1 MLQATEERE
10 EQERVSTT
18 VSEKQ
23 GVYAIDASHSNVDF
37 TVRHLMISKVRG
49 RFATVAG
56 TIELAPDNRPS
67 KVDVRIDAASI
78 DTREPQRD
86 AHLRSADFF
95 DVEKYPELSFTSS
108 RVEGTAD
115 DFKLYGN
122 LTIHGVTREVA
133 LVGEFGGRVTDPW
146 GGERVSFSAVTK
158 INRKDFG
165 LTWNQALET
174 GGVVVSDEVN
184 INLEVEAL
192 LQK

>member
-1 MLQATEERE
+1 VT
-10 EQERVSTT
+10 TT
-18 VSEKQ
+18 VSQKE
-23 GVYAIDASHSNVDF
+23 GVYAIDAGHSNVDF

-56 TIELAPDNRPS
+56 SIELAPSNLPAQ
-67 KVDVRIDAASI
+67 VDVRIDASSI
-78 DTREPQRD
+78 DTREAERD

-95 DVEKYPELSFTSS
+95 DVEKYPELTFEST
-108 RVEGTAD
+108 RVEGSPE
-115 DFKLYGN
+115 DFRCYGN
-122 LTIHGVTREVA
+122 LTIHGVTREVV
-133 LVGEFGGRVTDPW
+133 LVGEFGGRITDPW

-158 INRKDFG
+158 VNRKDFG

-174 GGVVVSDEVN
+174 GGVVVSDEVS

>member
-1 MLQATEERE
+1 
-10 EQERVSTT
+10 VTT
-18 VSEKQ
+18 TISEKQ

-56 TIELAPDNRPS
+56 TIELAPGSNLPEA
-67 KVDVRIDAASI
+67 VDVRIDADSI
-78 DTREPQRD
+78 DTREAQRD

-95 DVEKYPELSFTSS
+95 DVEKYPELTFKST

-115 DFKLYGN
+115 DFKIFGELS
-122 LTIHGVTREVA
+122 IHGVTREVA

-158 INRKDFG
+158 VNRKDFG

-174 GGVVVSDEVN
+174 GGVVVSDEVT
-184 INLEVEAL
+184 IDLEVEAL

>member
-1 MLQATEERE
+1 M
-10 EQERVSTT
+10 STT

-49 RFATVAG
+49 RFAAVAG
-56 TIELAPDNRPS
+56 TIELAPGSDLP
-67 KVDVRIDAASI
+67 KQVDVRIDADSI
-78 DTREPQRD
+78 DTREAQRD

-95 DVEKYPELSFTSS
+95 DVEKYPELNFIST
-108 RVEGTAD
+108 RVEGTPD
-115 DFKLYGN
+115 EFKLYGN

-133 LVGEFGGRVTDPW
+133 LVGEFGGRITDPW
-146 GGERVSFSAVTK
+146 GGERVSFSAMTK